1 MPRLKLDDVEY
12 HTEDLSENG
21 KAILKSL
28 QMLEVKMQEL
38 SNDITIYQTAKKTYV
53 EALKAEIEE
62 AGLIGIETDDP
73 S

>member
-28 QMLEVKMQEL
+28 QMLEVKMQEV

-53 EALKAEIEE
+53 EALKAEIEA
-62 AGLIGIETDDP
+62 AGLIAIETDDP